1 MTEIRDNKS
10 AEINELAAALSKAQA
25 EFTGAKKDSKNPFF
39 KSNYASIESVIESTK
54 EALAKHG
61 LSVSQP
67 TEPVDGRDYVR
78 TTLFH
83 SSGQFVDGLYPIVLG
98 EKKDAQAVGSAT
110 SYARRYALKG
120 ILNIADHDDDGEST
134 MGRSSSSNK
143 SSPIVVPLDE
153 PPHRKLPAGVAFKA
167 PEVTPAMKKRFEK
180 TEDEQIKASFER
192 APFELIDEAPP
203 PTEEYAGPI
212 AAVKE
217 ANAAFVNWPECCGQ
231 KMNQSKF
238 KGKENEVYCFKCKS
252 KRQKNW

>member
-83 SSGQFVDGLYPIVLG
+83 SSGQLTGSILSFLAR
-98 EKKDAQAVGSAT
+98 KKTLRPWGRQLAT
-110 SYARRYALKG
+110 RVATLSRG
-120 ILNIADHDDDGEST
+120 FSILLIMMM
-134 MGRSSSSNK
+134 MGRALWVEVLL
-143 SSPIVVPLDE
+143 PINHP
-153 PPHRKLPAGVAFKA
+153 
-167 PEVTPAMKKRFEK
+167 
-180 TEDEQIKASFER
+180 Q
-192 APFELIDEAPP
+192 
-203 PTEEYAGPI
+203 
-212 AAVKE
+212 
-217 ANAAFVNWPECCGQ
+217 
-231 KMNQSKF
+231 
-238 KGKENEVYCFKCKS
+238 
-252 KRQKNW
+252 